1 MAQRAEGEFWDK
13 ERIKKRG
20 EEGRGQFGVVSM
32 YTIHCLHV
40 KKNTRQNYNLY
51 MMNQFTY
58 INGHENLKNY
68 FVI

>member
-1 MAQRAEGEFWDK
+1 MVACVPSHVGSRQKTKMAQRAEGEFWDK

-40 KKNTRQNYNLY
+40 KKKQTKL
-51 MMNQFTY
+51 
-58 INGHENLKNY
+58 
-68 FVI
+68 